1 LRARAIAGCNGC
13 VNARQSIVSIQEQ
26 VIVIFSSFRKS
37 YFREMIASI

>member
-1 LRARAIAGCNGC
+1 LRGAAFAGCNDC

-37 YFREMIASI
+37 HFREMIAAI